1 MTAYRVR
8 RRADRGGGS
17 ARRLA
22 RLVSHTDPV
31 AVTGIGLSI
40 TLSVAL
46 DVTGAASGVESLL
59 AGLLGTTISLLVDS
73 MARAERRFELR
84 ALVAGTP
91 WMNEALGPIVAGTR
105 EAIERFPRTPVEAE
119 ARSRFDRFR
128 VETEHLRTGR
138 IIRPGEDYRDLAGG
152 VRDCA
157 ARFDA
162 MANVAPRAGE
172 PSWWSTDFGRYYWS
186 LNLEALARGVRISR
200 IFGYH
205 TYTDELRELVENQR
219 RAGVRVGLLPYGT
232 VDRSLDLN
240 LAIWDGTSVWQ
251 GRTGPHGEISENVL
265 SVNPDDLDRL
275 VTAYRTCERAATFTA
290 PPIPPPSAP
299 PTEPPVGQG

>member
-8 RRADRGGGS
+8 RRANPSGGP

-22 RLVSHTDPV
+22 RLVPHTDPV

-40 TLSVAL
+40 ALSVAL
-46 DVTGAASGVESLL
+46 DLTGAASGVESLL
-59 AGLLGTTISLLVDS
+59 AGLLGTTVSLLVDS

-84 ALVAGTP
+84 TLVAGTP

-105 EAIERFPRTPVEAE
+105 EAIEHYPGTPVAAE

-128 VETEHLRTGR
+128 IETEHLRTGR
-138 IIRPGEDYRDLAGG
+138 IVRSGDDYRDLAGA
-152 VRDCA
+152 VRDCVT
-157 ARFDA
+157 RLDA
-162 MANVAPRAGE
+162 MANVAPRTGE
-172 PSWWSTDFGRYYWS
+172 ASWWSTDFGRYYWT
-186 LNLEALARGVRISR
+186 LNLDALARGVRISR

-205 TYTDELRELVENQR
+205 TYSDELRELVETQR

-240 LAIWDGTSVWQ
+240 LAVWDGTSAWQ
-251 GRTGPHGEISENVL
+251 GRTGPHGEISENVF

-275 VTAYRTCERAATFTA
+275 VAAFRTCERAATFTD
-290 PPIPPPSAP
+290 
-299 PTEPPVGQG
+299 PPVGRD